1 MDMIDKSQYTPMMR
15 QYLTIKEDYND
26 AIVFFRLGDFYEMFF
41 TDAYL
46 ASRELEIQLTARDA
60 GAKERVPMCGVP
72 HHAAEAYIERLIHKG
87 YRVAICEQVE
97 EVGASKGI
105 VKRDVVRL
113 ITPGTY
119 IEDKSDEVSY
129 LAAIGINAENYTIA
143 YLDLA
148 TGDSYS
154 IVVPKDFNII
164 VNELLQIKPKE
175 IILSNV
181 YEEEHLER
189 YITSEGVLV
198 SLNKEYDVP
207 ELFNHL
213 YADLPSKEEKKT
225 FKRLLNYILRTQ
237 KRELMHLKKV
247 EILEASSY
255 LRMDSNTVRNLELTE
270 TLRQNNRIGSLFWL
284 IDKCETAM
292 GSRYLK
298 RQILRPLV
306 NIDTII
312 TRYNTIDTLNKEFII
327 KEEIKELLK
336 NVYDLERI
344 VGRIS
349 YGNTNAKDLV
359 QLRRSLG
366 IIPDLKIK
374 LMDLKNSHTDFLSH
388 SLDSLI
394 EFYNVLE
401 TAIVDDPPLTIKEGR
416 MFKEGYNSELDELK
430 NSSLNIKNW
439 LKELEEKEKERT
451 GIKKLKI
458 GYNRVFGYYIE
469 VPKGQIENVK
479 DEFGYNRKQTL
490 SNSERYITEELKQKE
505 TIILTSEEKSI
516 KLEYDLFL
524 ELREQAK
531 KIISIVQKNANVISE
546 VDMMI
551 SLSIISEEL
560 NLIRPELSA
569 DKDIDIKNSRH
580 PVVEKVLTNEEF
592 VPNDIILDDNVD
604 MLLITGPNMS
614 GKSTYMRQMALTVI
628 LAQIGSFVPAS
639 SAKLPVFDA
648 IFTRIGAADDLVSGK
663 STFMVEMLDANNAI
677 KNATDKSLILFDE
690 IGRGTATYDGM
701 ALAQAIIE
709 YIHEK
714 IKCVTFFS
722 THYHELT
729 DLDQSLSK
737 LKNIHVSAKDEQG
750 KIIFMHKIKEGPTDK
765 SYGINV
771 ASLADLPKGLIE
783 RSKLILNDLEKN
795 HQKISDAANINLFNF
810 DEFEQEEVIHPNS
823 EIIDELK
830 AVSIDELT
838 PLEALNL
845 LSKIIN
851 KL

>member
-1 MDMIDKSQYTPMMR
+1 
-15 QYLTIKEDYND
+15 
-26 AIVFFRLGDFYEMFF
+26 
-41 TDAYL
+41 
-46 ASRELEIQLTARDA
+46 
-60 GAKERVPMCGVP
+60 
-72 HHAAEAYIERLIHKG
+72 
-87 YRVAICEQVE
+87 
-97 EVGASKGI
+97 
-105 VKRDVVRL
+105 
-113 ITPGTY
+113 
-119 IEDKSDEVSY
+119 
-129 LAAIGINAENYTIA
+129 
-143 YLDLA
+143 
-148 TGDSYS
+148 
-154 IVVPKDFNII
+154 
-164 VNELLQIKPKE
+164 
-175 IILSNV
+175 
-181 YEEEHLER
+181 
-189 YITSEGVLV
+189 
-198 SLNKEYDVP
+198 
-207 ELFNHL
+207 
-213 YADLPSKEEKKT
+213 
-225 FKRLLNYILRTQ
+225 
-237 KRELMHLKKV
+237 
-247 EILEASSY
+247 
-255 LRMDSNTVRNLELTE
+255 
-270 TLRQNNRIGSLFWL
+270 
-284 IDKCETAM
+284 
-292 GSRYLK
+292 
-298 RQILRPLV
+298 
-306 NIDTII
+306 
-312 TRYNTIDTLNKEFII
+312 
-327 KEEIKELLK
+327 
-336 NVYDLERI
+336 
-344 VGRIS
+344 
-349 YGNTNAKDLV
+349 
-359 QLRRSLG
+359 
-366 IIPDLKIK
+366 
-374 LMDLKNSHTDFLSH
+374 
-388 SLDSLI
+388 
-394 EFYNVLE
+394 
-401 TAIVDDPPLTIKEGR
+401 

-795 HQKISDAANINLFNF
+795 HQKIS
-810 DEFEQEEVIHPNS
+810 
-823 EIIDELK
+823 
-830 AVSIDELT
+830 
-838 PLEALNL
+838 LE
-845 LSKIIN
+845 KMH
-851 KL
+851 